1 MYVKVCGI
9 TRLDDA
15 REAIQAGAD
24 VLGFNHIAS
33 SKRYLEASEIRALT
47 ARVRAEA
54 SEVVCV
60 AVVADVRL
68 PEAKLLLERLG
79 VDRLQLH
86 GDEPADDLLA
96 LGANAFKALRI
107 ADAADVAQALTFP
120 GHPLLVDAKV
130 QGQLGGTGQR
140 VDWPL
145 VASLARARA
154 LILAGGLTP
163 ENVTEAIEVVQPWA
177 VDVASGVE
185 QAQDPRRKDAAK
197 MQRFVAAARSAAR
210 AGSRHGAHVRF

>member
-1 MYVKVCGI
+1 V
-9 TRLDDA
+9 
-15 REAIQAGAD
+15 D

-33 SKRYLEASEIRALT
+33 SKRYLPASEIRSLS
-47 ARVRAEA
+47 ARVKEEA
-54 SEVVCV
+54 SEVLCV
-60 AVVADVRL
+60 AVVADV
-68 PEAKLLLERLG
+68 PSAQAKLLIERLG

-86 GDEPADDLLA
+86 GNEPADELLA

-140 VDWPL
+140 LDWPL

-163 ENVTEAIEVVQPWA
+163 ENVAEAIDVVQPWA

-185 QAQDPRRKDAAK
+185 QAHDPRRKDAAR

-210 AGSRHGAHVRF
+210 AGSGDGAHGRF